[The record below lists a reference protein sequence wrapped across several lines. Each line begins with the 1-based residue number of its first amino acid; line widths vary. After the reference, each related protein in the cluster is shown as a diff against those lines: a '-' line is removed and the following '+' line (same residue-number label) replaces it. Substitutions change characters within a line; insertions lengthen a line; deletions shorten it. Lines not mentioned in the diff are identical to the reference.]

1 MIETRGDLAS
11 CGVIVSHPLSLVLLL
26 RLTNII
32 TSNKDYKTSGGGG
45 RGCAATELG
54 LDLN

>member
-1 MIETRGDLAS
+1 MIETGGDLAS
-11 CGVIVSHPLSLVLLL
+11 CGVIVSHPLSFVLL
-26 RLTNII
+26 LTNII